1 MLKRFPIGY
10 PPIHSLLAIRHP
22 GTPGL
27 LDSLPFQHA
36 VGRTVKRKCSVR
48 QVGNMTKVRGLMNRS
63 HPLVVVLLRE
73 LLLVLN
79 PFAPGDA
86 RNYALE
92 TAEIAAG
99 WELGLCR

>member
-1 MLKRFPIGY
+1 
-10 PPIHSLLAIRHP
+10 
-22 GTPGL
+22 
-27 LDSLPFQHA
+27 
-36 VGRTVKRKCSVR
+36 
-48 QVGNMTKVRGLMNRS
+48 MTKVRGLMNRS

-86 RNYALE
+86 RNYALS